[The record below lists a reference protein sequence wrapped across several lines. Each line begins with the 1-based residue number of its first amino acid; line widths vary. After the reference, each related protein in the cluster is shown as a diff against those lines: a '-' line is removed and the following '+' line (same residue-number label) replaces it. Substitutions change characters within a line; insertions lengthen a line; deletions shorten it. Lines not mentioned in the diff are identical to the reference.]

1 MPSRQAEALE
11 FLESAYLEKIM
22 ETFNF
27 LDHCHDVNELLK
39 VCVEILPTLSPE
51 HQAKL
56 TTELRT
62 FEDFVVPTMW
72 GIGDVENRSDDD
84 DDETEAPELSD
95 DDKRCILNAFSAD
108 YECKQSDW
116 DALQR
121 EVQEFLENSAA

>member
-72 GIGDVENRSDDD
+72 GIVMLKIPRMMM
-84 DDETEAPELSD
+84 TMKP
-95 DDKRCILNAFSAD
+95 KRPNS
-108 YECKQSDW
+108 
-116 DALQR
+116 
-121 EVQEFLENSAA
+121 VTMTSAAY

>member
-1 MPSRQAEALE
+1 
-11 FLESAYLEKIM
+11 
-22 ETFNF
+22 
-27 LDHCHDVNELLK
+27 
-39 VCVEILPTLSPE
+39 
-51 HQAKL
+51 
-56 TTELRT
+56 
-62 FEDFVVPTMW
+62 MW
-72 GIGDVENRSDDD
+72 GIGDVENPSDDD